1 LGGGVYGGALRGS
14 KVLLGVVFLNGAMGG
29 RGGGQVGGANLPEIG
44 VEGEDV
50 CVLLAR
56 LE

>member
-1 LGGGVYGGALRGS
+1 MGGGVYGGALRGS
-14 KVLLGVVFLNGAMGG
+14 KVLLGVVFLDGAV
-29 RGGGQVGGANLPEIG
+29 GGGGGGEVGGADLPEIG

-50 CVLLAR
+50 CVLHAR